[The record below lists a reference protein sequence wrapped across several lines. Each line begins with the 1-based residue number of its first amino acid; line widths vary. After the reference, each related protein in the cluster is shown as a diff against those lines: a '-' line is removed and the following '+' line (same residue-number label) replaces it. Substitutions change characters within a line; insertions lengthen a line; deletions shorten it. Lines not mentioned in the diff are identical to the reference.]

1 MSKHPQLVHQIS
13 NYLATSA
20 CPVSECGIELDGHD
34 PNPHLQMILSRLAT
48 ILSDPSNMDQMDEMT
63 PLIVAV
69 TEFVSE
75 FLNQIIANAA
85 SSFGNV
91 AIRDQSYASVY
102 LALCDFFR
110 QLSTVKGIYPV
121 QENISDLA
129 EPFWSEL
136 KEQLVHIDSNKAY
149 AENKKL
155 IAAESA
161 KYYLQ
166 LLSSAIEK
174 IAYVP
179 NIDKVM
185 PLIIY
190 FLRIGE

>member
-1 MSKHPQLVHQIS
+1 
-13 NYLATSA
+13 
-20 CPVSECGIELDGHD
+20 
-34 PNPHLQMILSRLAT
+34 MILTELTS
-48 ILSDPSNMDQMDEMT
+48 ILSDPNNLDLMGEMA
-63 PLIVAV
+63 PLVVAV

-75 FLNQIIANAA
+75 FLGQIISNAA

-102 LALCDFFR
+102 LSLCDFFL

-136 KEQLVHIDSNKAY
+136 KDQLTHIDSNKAY

-179 NIDKVM
+179 NIDKVRDSCISNGQ
-185 PLIIY
+185 L
-190 FLRIGE
+190 